1 MTTKKGENL
10 LYEKE
15 SFIIRGICFGLYKK
29 YGGAFKESVI
39 NNALVQELENAGI
52 KTENQK
58 RIDILHNQ
66 KKIGVY
72 IPDLIIENK
81 ILIELKAKPFIT
93 EGDEKQFWHYLR
105 ATDYKLGF
113 LINFSP
119 EKLQIKRRIY
129 DKARKQYPH

>member
-1 MTTKKGENL
+1 MTTQKGENL

-15 SFIIRGICFGLYKK
+15 SFIIRGICFDLYKK

-39 NNALVQELENAGI
+39 NNALVHELEKVGI
-52 KTENQK
+52 KNESQK
-58 RIDILHNQ
+58 RINILHDQ

-72 IPDLIIENK
+72 IPDLIVENK
-81 ILIELKAKPFIT
+81 ILIELKVKPFIT
-93 EGDEKQFWHYLR
+93 AGDEKQFWHYLR

-129 DKARKQYPH
+129 DKARKQYPL